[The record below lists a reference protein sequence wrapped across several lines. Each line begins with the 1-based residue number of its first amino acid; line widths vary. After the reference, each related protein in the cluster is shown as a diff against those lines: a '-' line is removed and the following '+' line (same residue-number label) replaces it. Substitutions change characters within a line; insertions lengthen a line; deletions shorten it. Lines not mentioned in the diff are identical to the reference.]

1 MTSTTDD
8 DATAIESTLSEST
21 IFDSVIKLC
30 WRCGILFTGLIAVAM
45 GVLYVK
51 VSEAYDKY
59 IHVYI
64 SFIYLSLRFVCPY
77 HVISPTL

>member
-59 IHVYI
+59 IHIYI
-64 SFIYLSLRFVCPY
+64 YPWGLYYAY
-77 HVISPTL
+77 HVISPIL

>member
-1 MTSTTDD
+1 MTSMTDD

-45 GVLYVK
+45 GALYVK
-51 VSEAYDKY
+51 VSEAYN
-59 IHVYI
+59 IV
-64 SFIYLSLRFVCPY
+64 SCLSLGWFCIM
-77 HVISPTL
+77 HIM